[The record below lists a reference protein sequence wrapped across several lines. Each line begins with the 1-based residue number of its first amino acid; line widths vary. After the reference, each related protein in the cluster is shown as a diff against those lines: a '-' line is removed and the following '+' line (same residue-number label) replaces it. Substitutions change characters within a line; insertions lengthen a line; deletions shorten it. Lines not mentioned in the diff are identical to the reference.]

1 MTAGVPLSSG
11 RFQAYLLCQ
20 FLGAAN
26 DYGFKAAVFTLG
38 LTALAGDEAA
48 QVRYGTLLNFIVPLP
63 FILFSSVAGFL
74 ADRFP
79 KHRVFLWTKAPE
91 ILAMLLGTVG
101 FIRQDLWFLAGVLF
115 LMDLQ
120 SAFFSPA
127 KYGILPE
134 IVAAKDLSGANG
146 LLNMTTNLAVLLGG
160 IAGPFVFAAFR
171 ETPATVGLVFTGV
184 AVAGTVAAIFIP
196 AAAPGNPSARFN
208 PNPFRT
214 IRDDLREVRKLPALF
229 HTVIGNAYFSFVA
242 SAFMVLI
249 PIYGQNTL
257 SVPTAEAAATL
268 LAFVAVGIAAGS
280 VLAGKLSHGQVEPGL
295 VPLGAVGIGLAML
308 DFLFFGSKGPRLFWE
323 IPWRAGADLLV
334 LGVSAGFVV
343 VPLSALLQQRAPEG
357 GKGRIIGF
365 SNLCAF
371 SAILAASLFTW
382 GAHEAARL
390 DTGAT
395 LMALALV
402 TLGGTAYAL
411 VMLPDYFVRLT
422 LWILTNTVYRIRV
435 GGGANIPTRGALFVS
450 NHVSWVDAF
459 LVAAASG
466 RMVRF
471 MMFRPFYE
479 AKALNW
485 FCRRMHVIPIA
496 ASDSPRK
503 TVESLQHARREIE
516 AGHVV
521 CIFAEGS
528 ISRTGNLLKFRRGF
542 ERIVSGLDCPI
553 VPVCLDGVWGSIF
566 SFEGGRFLF
575 KWPKRLRYPVTVLFG
590 KPLPSSATAFE
601 VRQAVQDL
609 STEASL
615 FRKARQK
622 PLAVSFLATARRLW
636 GRPFVADSQR
646 RKLTF
651 GKALVGTILLKD
663 ALFGKDPPDG
673 REPEK
678 VGILLPP
685 SVGGVLANL
694 ATLFAGKVPVNLNYT
709 ASREAFAHALSA
721 AGIRRV
727 VTADAFLE
735 KLGADLPLTGVALVH
750 LDRMDRTVPKLQ
762 AARAWLFCRL
772 LPERLAA
779 RFFIDGDLAD
789 VDRTATILFSSGS
802 TGTPKGVV
810 LSHYNVLSNL
820 ESLRQ
825 VFSVTGEDCVLGVLP
840 FFHSFGFTGT
850 LCMPA
855 VAGLSAAY
863 HANPLDAKTIGR
875 LAREHEATI
884 LVATPTFLSAY
895 ERRIPP
901 EDFRHLRRVVV
912 GAEKLAEPVR
922 KAFTDKYGVE
932 PLEGYG
938 ATECAPIV
946 SVNVPDVEE
955 NGQRKKQVGNKPG
968 SIGQPLP
975 GISVRIVDPEA
986 RTPLPPGT
994 EGLLLVKGP
1003 NVMQGYLNDADRTA
1017 EALVDGW
1024 YVTGDI
1030 ARLDEDGFLTIT
1042 DRLSRF
1048 AKIAGEMVP
1057 LGKVEEAILD
1067 VLDRPAEE
1075 PAEPAGPALCVTS
1088 VPDER
1093 KGERIVVLYRKG
1105 ALDPKA
1111 VLERLAAAS
1120 LPNLWMPRGDAFKE
1134 VDAIPLLGT
1143 GKIDLRKA
1151 RELAKA

>member
-1 MTAGVPLSSG
+1 MNRKVALSSG
-11 RFQAYLLCQ
+11 RFLSYLASQ
-20 FLGAAN
+20 FLGAFN
-26 DYGFKAAVFTLG
+26 DYGFKAAAFTLA
-38 LTALAGDEAA
+38 LTILAGDEPA
-48 QVRYGTLLNFIVPLP
+48 QVRYGTLLNFLVPLP
-63 FILFSSVAGFL
+63 FVLFSPIAGYL

-79 KHRVFLWTKAPE
+79 KHVVFFWTALPE
-91 ILAMLLGTVG
+91 VLAMILGTVG
-101 FIRQDLWFLAGVLF
+101 FIRQDLYFLAGVLF
-115 LMDLQ
+115 LMELQ
-120 SAFFSPA
+120 SAFFGPA

-134 IVAAKDLSGANG
+134 IVADKDLSNANG
-146 LLNMTTNLAVLLGG
+146 VLNMTTNLAVLAGS
-160 IAGPFVFAAFR
+160 IVGPFVYATFAGTPFWIGMTFVATASVGVTFAAFI
-171 ETPATVGLVFTGV
+171 PK
-184 AVAGTVAAIFIP
+184 AG
-196 AAAPGNPSARFN
+196 PGNPRA
-208 PNPFRT
+208 PLDWNPFRML
-214 IRDDLREVRKLPALF
+214 RDDFRESRKLPALF
-229 HTVIGNAYFSFVA
+229 HTVIGNAYFLFVA

-249 PIYGQNTL
+249 PIHGKNAMAL
-257 SVPTAEAAATL
+257 PTAEAASTL
-268 LAFVAVGIAAGS
+268 LAFTAIGVAAGS
-280 VLAGKLSHGQVEPGL
+280 VLAGRLSRGRVELGL
-295 VPLGAVGIGLAML
+295 VPLGTLGIGLAAL
-308 DFLFFGSKGPRLFWE
+308 DFLRFGGGGPTLFWN
-323 IPWRAGADLLV
+323 IPLRAVLDLFALGAA
-334 LGVSAGFVV
+334 SGFVV

-357 GKGRIIGF
+357 GKGRIIAF
-365 SNLCAF
+365 SNLLGF
-371 SAILAASLFTW
+371 SAILASSAFTYT
-382 GAHEAARL
+382 AHEILHL

-395 LMALALV
+395 LLALALV

-411 VMLPDYFVRLT
+411 MMLPDFFVRLV
-422 LWILTNTVYRIRV
+422 LWMLTSTVYRIRV
-435 GGGANIPTRGALFVS
+435 EGSANIPIRGALLVA

-471 MMFRPFYE
+471 MMFRAFYE
-479 AKALNW
+479 AKALHW
-485 FCRRMHVIPIA
+485 FCSRMHVIPISA
-496 ASDSPRK
+496 ADSPRK
-503 TVESLQHARREIE
+503 TVESLKHARREIE
-516 AGHVV
+516 AGHSV

-542 ERIVSGLDCPI
+542 EKIVDGLDCPV

-575 KWPKRLRYPVTVLFG
+575 KWPRRLRYPVTVLFG
-590 KPLPSSATAFE
+590 PHLPSTATAFE

-609 STEASL
+609 STEASR
-615 FRKARQK
+615 FRKAAQK
-622 PLAVSFLATARRLW
+622 PLPVAFLATARRFW
-636 GRPFVADSQR
+636 NRPFVADSLRQR
-646 RKLTF
+646 LTF
-651 GKALVGTILLKD
+651 GKALVGTVLLKD
-663 ALFGKDPPDG
+663 ALFGKDPPG
-673 REPEK
+673 GKTPEN

-685 SVGGVLANL
+685 SVGGVLTNL

-727 VTADAFLE
+727 VTAAGFLE
-735 KLGADLPLTGVALVH
+735 KLGAALPLADVTLVH
-750 LDRMDRTVPKLQ
+750 LDRMDKGVPKLK
-762 AARAWLFCRL
+762 AAYTWLSCRT
-772 LPERLAA
+772 LPQRLAA
-779 RFFIDGDLAD
+779 RLFIEGNRTD
-789 VDRTATILFSSGS
+789 VDQTATILFSSGS

-825 VFSVTGEDCVLGVLP
+825 VFSVTEEDCVLGVLP

-850 LCMPA
+850 LFMPA

-863 HANPLDAKTIGR
+863 HANPLDARTIGR
-875 LAREHEATI
+875 LAREHKATI
-884 LVATPTFLSAY
+884 LVATPTFLSTY

-912 GAEKLAEPVR
+912 GAEKLTEPVR
-922 KAFTDKYGVE
+922 KAFTEKYGVE

-955 NGQRKKQVGNKPG
+955 DGQRKKQVGNKPG
-968 SIGQPLP
+968 TIGQPLP
-975 GISVRIVDPEA
+975 GISVRIVDPDS
-986 RTPLPPGT
+986 RKPLPPNT

-1057 LGKVEEAILD
+1057 LGKVEEAVLD
-1067 VLDRPAEE
+1067 AMDRPADEA
-1075 PAEPAGPALCVTS
+1075 AEPVGPTVCVTS
-1088 VPDER
+1088 IPDEK

-1105 ALDPKA
+1105 ALDPKTIQ
-1111 VLERLAAAS
+1111 ERLAAAS
-1120 LPNLWMPRGDAFKE
+1120 LPNLWMPRPDAFKE
-1134 VDAIPLLGT
+1134 VDAIPVLGS
-1143 GKIDLRKA
+1143 GKTDLRKA
-1151 RELAKA
+1151 RDLAKS